1 MAEEMDNVPQLQAD
15 MPPEARQ
22 NLMSP
27 SESIQTVLMA
37 RLTEMTPE
45 ELRMLDSA
53 ITPEVVKVL
62 MKLLPELGQLI
73 QAVES
78 GAAQPEQVP
87 EENLPAEMGALGNV

>member
-1 MAEEMDNVPQLQAD
+1 MAEEMDNIPQLQAN

-45 ELRMLDSA
+45 ELRMLDAA
-53 ITPEVVKVL
+53 ITPDVVKVL
-62 MKLLPELGQLI
+62 MKLLPELAELI
-73 QAVES
+73 RAVES
-78 GAAQPEQVP
+78 GSGQPEQAP
-87 EENLPAEMGALGNV
+87 EENLPADMGALGNV